1 MPAKMSKIS
10 NELLPYQAGFAVVT
24 RLDVNMLPEPDT
36 AVVTSPTFLVS
47 TQYTEGMT
55 YEEVETGTGQAASYP
70 TARTQT
76 LAITTNT
83 FSPIFHNAVTNKLE
97 TLPEKALTA
106 VEMEVNLPAP
116 ASETA
121 DTIELTFGTGTD
133 YPLVPAADTDGNY
146 RFVIRDNVGN
156 YLAKRTQAT
165 LGTFVYDSDTKKLS
179 FSTDYA
185 NMRIRILY
193 DYEDTNATVYSA
205 NPVLTKTLFKIETYG
220 LVQDAET
227 GKTFKVKR
235 AIPRASL
242 SGDIPSQPTQT
253 SRSASLTYTFT
264 AEPVPTGVRPYVEVW
279 TPYNADGG
287 ALVSGTNN
295 VVNGS
300 DDNFTSTSGD

>member
-1 MPAKMSKIS
+1 MPARMSKIS

-36 AVVTSPTFLVS
+36 AVITSPTFLVS

-55 YEEVETGTGQAASYP
+55 YEDVETGTGQAASYP

-106 VEMEVNLPAP
+106 IEMEVNLPAS
-116 ASETA
+116 ASDTA
-121 DTIELTFGTGTD
+121 DTVDLVFGADTN
-133 YPLVPAADTDGNY
+133 YPIIPAADTDGEY
-146 RFVIRDNVGN
+146 RFVIRDNMGN
-156 YLAKRTQAT
+156 YLSKRTQAM
-165 LGTFVYDSDTKKLS
+165 LGTFVYDPDTKTLS
-179 FSTDYA
+179 FSKDYA

-193 DYEDTNATVYSA
+193 DYEDTQATVYSA
-205 NPVLTKTLFKIETYG
+205 SPVLKKTLFKIETYG
-220 LVQDAET
+220 LAQDAET

-279 TPYNADGG
+279 TPYDIDGSTG
-287 ALVSGTNN
+287 DSSIDN

-300 DDNFTSTSGD
+300 DDNFTPVTGD